1 MSGLDALLHRRPPSA
16 WQLFLRGPF
25 VFLARKLYSWKR
37 GGATRPHAADDER
50 ISVLCISDTHN
61 SRCELPD
68 ADILIHA
75 GDLTQSGSVQ
85 ELNQSIAWLRAQP
98 HGVKV
103 VIAGNH
109 DILLDSKRDDAQ
121 GKAAAARAR
130 IDWGDV
136 NYLQD
141 QALTVTC
148 KNGRRLKIYG
158 SPKSPRHGNWAFQYA
173 RHDDVWNN
181 SVPDDTDILITHC
194 PAHAHLDLGGL
205 GCRHLLSEVWRVHP
219 ILHVFG
225 HIHGGYGHEW
235 LHFDALQNAYERT
248 MLARGGLWNFLA
260 VVRAFCGNYFGSQD
274 EGAHQMVNASVVGGL
289 RDEVRRKPIMVCI

>member
-25 VFLARKLYSWKR
+25 VFLTRKLYSWKR
-37 GGATRPHAADDER
+37 GATRPHLADDQR

-61 SRCELPD
+61 SQCELPG
-68 ADILIHA
+68 ADTLIHA
-75 GDLTQSGSVQ
+75 GDLTQSGSLQ
-85 ELNQSIAWLRAQP
+85 ELHQSIAWLRAQS

-109 DILLDSKRDDAQ
+109 DILLDVKRDDAE
-121 GKAAAARAR
+121 GKAAAARAH
-130 IDWGDV
+130 IDWGDIS
-136 NYLQD
+136 YLED
-141 QALTVTC
+141 QALMVTC
-148 KNGRRLKIYG
+148 KNGRCLKIYG

-205 GCRHLLSEVWRVHP
+205 GCRHLLFIARNRS
-219 ILHVFG
+219 LLLFS
-225 HIHGGYGHEW
+225 GGISPDG
-235 LHFDALQNAYERT
+235 R
-248 MLARGGLWNFLA
+248 R
-260 VVRAFCGNYFGSQD
+260 
-274 EGAHQMVNASVVGGL
+274 MVKVVGSGDTFGTQLGSCSNTTGL
-289 RDEVRRKPIMVCI
+289 SRSSLSASSPMIMTGLPRGKPRSFNLLKAFVR